1 LPSQIDVVTRSGQ
14 RFTGRAEYP
23 KGHARN
29 PMTDADVATKFR
41 DLSADVLGAARV
53 DAVLQ
58 ALWRLDDAPR
68 IGAVL
73 DALTQ
78 EAV

>member
-1 LPSQIDVVTRSGQ
+1 MCSSDL
-14 RFTGRAEYP
+14 YP

-29 PMTDADVATKFR
+29 PMTDADVATKFQ

-58 ALWRLDDAPR
+58 VLWRLDEAPR